1 MVQTFSD
8 QRRVV
13 FGLGWIEHPPEKAQL
28 CVYIPTMYTVPD
40 GAPQSRQLGKTAGAG
55 RCCCGGAGYGEWS

>member
-1 MVQTFSD
+1 MAQTFSD
-8 QRRVV
+8 HRRVV

-28 CVYIPTMYTVPD
+28 CVFIPTMYTVPD

-55 RCCCGGAGYGEWS
+55 RCWDGGAGHGEWS